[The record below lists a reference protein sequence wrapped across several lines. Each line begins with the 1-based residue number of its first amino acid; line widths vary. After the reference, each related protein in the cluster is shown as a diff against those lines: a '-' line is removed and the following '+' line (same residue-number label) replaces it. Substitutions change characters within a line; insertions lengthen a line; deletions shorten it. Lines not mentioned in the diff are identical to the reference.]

1 MGNAE
6 GVCDSEFYMWRAIFA
21 MAHADHVVTSEE
33 RRFMYDA
40 LNKVNFSSAQQEV
53 LEDDIENAHDIA
65 ELFSMIT
72 DQKYRC
78 RFFYFARMLVWC
90 DGDFDAQEQKIFLE
104 LEKTHAETVDMDS
117 LIGKVDME
125 LQDNYKSWIKEDM
138 QDSAATGHMGSF
150 LNAFIHRF
158 HMQ

>member
-1 MGNAE
+1 MNNAG
-6 GVCDSEFYMWRAIFA
+6 GVCDDEFYMWRAIFA
-21 MAHADHVVTSEE
+21 MAHADHVVTPEE

-40 LNKVNFSSAQQEV
+40 LGKIAFSPTQQDV
-53 LEDDIENAHDIA
+53 LKGDIENACDA
-65 ELFSMIT
+65 VELFSMIEE
-72 DQKYRC
+72 QEYRC

-125 LQDNYKSWIKEDM
+125 LQDNQKSWIKEDM
-138 QDSAATGHMGSF
+138 QDSTATGHMGGF
-150 LNAFIHRF
+150 LNAFIRRF
-158 HMQ
+158 NMQ